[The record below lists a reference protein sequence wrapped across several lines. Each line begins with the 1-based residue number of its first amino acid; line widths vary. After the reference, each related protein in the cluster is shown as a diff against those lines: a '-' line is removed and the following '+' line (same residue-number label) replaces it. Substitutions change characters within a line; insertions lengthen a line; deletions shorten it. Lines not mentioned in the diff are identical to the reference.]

1 MYCDGR
7 CQYLN
12 ERKHKCELTGEKLT
26 YMKQTGS
33 ISFQK
38 VQEIQEQFEK
48 AQAAI
53 EGKIDAWYQRLAQN
67 NGVSMLE
74 AKKMLTN
81 KEQKEFQWT
90 LEEYIKYAKENE
102 KNGNWEKELENASA
116 RTHISRLEA
125 LQFETQQELERLYGN
140 CTDTIDRYIQNMYT
154 TDFYHTAYEI
164 QKGIGVGSKIEHLN
178 ADVVEKIVCKP
189 WAVDE
194 KNFSDRL
201 WDNKTKLINEEFTAF
216 MGMIEKEYVPG
227 VSIYS
232 DATKDGFETIAE
244 AFVRIRNGENVP
256 EKARKLVET
265 YIERWK
271 KE

>member
-1 MYCDGR
+1 MSEQMR
-7 CQYLN
+7 QYWQ
-12 ERKHKCELTGEKLT
+12 ERF
-26 YMKQTGS
+26 KQMEEAQHDTS
-33 ISFQK
+33 VQK

-116 RTHISRLEA
+116 RAHISRLEA

-164 QKGIGVGSKIEHLN
+164 QKG
-178 ADVVEKIVCKP
+178 
-189 WAVDE
+189 
-194 KNFSDRL
+194 
-201 WDNKTKLINEEFTAF
+201 
-216 MGMIEKEYVPG
+216 
-227 VSIYS
+227 
-232 DATKDGFETIAE
+232 
-244 AFVRIRNGENVP
+244 
-256 EKARKLVET
+256 LVLVL
-265 YIERWK
+265 K
-271 KE
+271 